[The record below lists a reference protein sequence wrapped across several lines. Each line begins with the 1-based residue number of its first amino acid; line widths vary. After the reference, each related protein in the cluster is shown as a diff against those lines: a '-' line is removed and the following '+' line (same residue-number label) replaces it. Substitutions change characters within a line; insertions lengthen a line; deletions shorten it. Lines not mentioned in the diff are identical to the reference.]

1 MVREI
6 RPLLLVW
13 LVLMVLLAMTVI
25 ASFFATGPI
34 GLATYM
40 AISLVQTA
48 LIFWFFMHLKD
59 TSTLIRLVAIGAA
72 VWLIILFALTSA
84 DFATRQLF

>member
-1 MVREI
+1 
-6 RPLLLVW
+6 
-13 LVLMVLLAMTVI
+13 
-25 ASFFATGPI
+25 
-34 GLATYM
+34 M